1 MNKFLVLVTLF
12 FVGQFPL
19 NAQLFKHDKKEKS
32 GVETKKI
39 KSFHEIISKKAIS
52 SKGLFTVHSVA
63 GKWYFEL
70 SDSIFEKEI
79 MSVTRLSKSTA
90 SCGKFGG
97 EKTNSSVIKLE
108 KAPNQKIIVRAV
120 SYLIHTNDSIQP
132 IARAVKNSNS
142 DPIIGVFDVLAVRKD
157 TSVLIDVTDFFA
169 GDNTIFGLEPGFK
182 ESSKINQ
189 FQKDKS
195 FIQSIRS
202 FPINTE
208 VKTVKTYEAQNSWK
222 DGKVSPI
229 PSARTTGYATFELN
243 TSFILLPK
251 IPMRKRLF
259 DERVGYF
266 ANQMV
271 EFGETSQSVDKE
283 TFIVK
288 WRLEPK
294 NEQDAI
300 RQSKGE
306 LIEPKKPIV
315 YYIDPATPVKW
326 RKYMKAGVDDWQKAF
341 EKAGWKNAIRGEY
354 WPENDSTM
362 SLEDA
367 RFSVIRY
374 FASDTQ
380 NAYGPNVND
389 PRTGEILESHI
400 GWHHNIMRL
409 LHDWYFVQCG
419 AIDTNARKREFDDA
433 LMGKLIQFV
442 AAHEVG
448 HTIGLRHN
456 MGASSATPVEKL
468 RDPKWCSE
476 HGHTSSIMDYAR
488 FNYVA
493 QPEDNVKDVF
503 PRIGDY
509 DQWAIEW
516 GYKYFYGSKS
526 VEEDKEKLNQ
536 LTIEKYKIPNLRFG
550 TEQHPFDPRYQ
561 TEDLSDNAMVA
572 STYGIKNLQRI
583 LPNLIEWVKKEGE
596 NYDEL
601 ETMYMNV
608 FKQFE
613 RYVGHVT
620 KYIGGVY
627 DSPKTFEME
636 GDVYSPVDKQLQIQA
651 LQFLEKNVF
660 NAPKWLIDQKIASK
674 INSVSNIESISNM
687 QFTTLTNL
695 LEEER
700 LLRMVASE
708 YNFSNTLKVSE
719 LFENLRTVIF
729 GNEGK
734 LTDNLDVFQRSLQRN
749 YIAIVQKYVN
759 VTKRN
764 ELKQSVGYEPGSSK
778 IDRTDIPSIVRT
790 QLVKL
795 QLDLQKQGTASK
807 NQETKI
813 HFTELE
819 KRIAFILD
827 PK

>member
-1 MNKFLVLVTLF
+1 
-12 FVGQFPL
+12 
-19 NAQLFKHDKKEKS
+19 
-32 GVETKKI
+32 
-39 KSFHEIISKKAIS
+39 
-52 SKGLFTVHSVA
+52 
-63 GKWYFEL
+63 
-70 SDSIFEKEI
+70 
-79 MSVTRLSKSTA
+79 
-90 SCGKFGG
+90 
-97 EKTNSSVIKLE
+97 
-108 KAPNQKIIVRAV
+108 
-120 SYLIHTNDSIQP
+120 
-132 IARAVKNSNS
+132 
-142 DPIIGVFDVLAVRKD
+142 
-157 TSVLIDVTDFFA
+157 
-169 GDNTIFGLEPGFK
+169 
-182 ESSKINQ
+182 
-189 FQKDKS
+189 
-195 FIQSIRS
+195 
-202 FPINTE
+202 
-208 VKTVKTYEAQNSWK
+208 
-222 DGKVSPI
+222 
-229 PSARTTGYATFELN
+229 
-243 TSFILLPK
+243 
-251 IPMRKRLF
+251 
-259 DERVGYF
+259 
-266 ANQMV
+266 
-271 EFGETSQSVDKE
+271 
-283 TFIVK
+283 
-288 WRLEPK
+288 
-294 NEQDAI
+294 
-300 RQSKGE
+300 
-306 LIEPKKPIV
+306 
-315 YYIDPATPVKW
+315 
-326 RKYMKAGVDDWQKAF
+326 
-341 EKAGWKNAIRGEY
+341 
-354 WPENDSTM
+354 
-362 SLEDA
+362 
-367 RFSVIRY
+367 
-374 FASDTQ
+374 
-380 NAYGPNVND
+380 
-389 PRTGEILESHI
+389 
-400 GWHHNIMRL
+400 MRL

-419 AIDTNARKREFDDA
+419 AIDPKARKREFDDE
-433 LMGKLIQFV
+433 LMGKLVQFV

-493 QPEDNVKDVF
+493 QPEDSVKDVF

-526 VEEDKEKLNQ
+526 VEEDKEKLNK

-572 STYGIKNLQRI
+572 SNYGIKNLQRI
-583 LPNLIEWVKKEGE
+583 LPNLIQWVKKEGE

-601 ETMYMNV
+601 ETMYTNV

-660 NAPKWLIDQKIASK
+660 NAPKWLIDSKIASK
-674 INSVSNIESISNM
+674 INSVSNIESLSNL
-687 QFTTLTNL
+687 QSATLTNL

-708 YNFSNTLKVSE
+708 YNFSNVLKVSE
-719 LFENLRTVIF
+719 LFDNLRTVIF

-759 VTKRN
+759 VMKRN
-764 ELKQSVGYEPGSSK
+764 ELKQSLGHESGNSK

-795 QLDLQKQGTASK
+795 QLDLQKQGTTSK

-819 KRIAFILD
+819 KRISFILD

>member
-1 MNKFLVLVTLF
+1 
-12 FVGQFPL
+12 
-19 NAQLFKHDKKEKS
+19 
-32 GVETKKI
+32 
-39 KSFHEIISKKAIS
+39 
-52 SKGLFTVHSVA
+52 
-63 GKWYFEL
+63 
-70 SDSIFEKEI
+70 
-79 MSVTRLSKSTA
+79 
-90 SCGKFGG
+90 
-97 EKTNSSVIKLE
+97 
-108 KAPNQKIIVRAV
+108 
-120 SYLIHTNDSIQP
+120 
-132 IARAVKNSNS
+132 
-142 DPIIGVFDVLAVRKD
+142 
-157 TSVLIDVTDFFA
+157 
-169 GDNTIFGLEPGFK
+169 
-182 ESSKINQ
+182 
-189 FQKDKS
+189 
-195 FIQSIRS
+195 
-202 FPINTE
+202 
-208 VKTVKTYEAQNSWK
+208 
-222 DGKVSPI
+222 
-229 PSARTTGYATFELN
+229 
-243 TSFILLPK
+243 
-251 IPMRKRLF
+251 
-259 DERVGYF
+259 
-266 ANQMV
+266 
-271 EFGETSQSVDKE
+271 
-283 TFIVK
+283 
-288 WRLEPK
+288 
-294 NEQDAI
+294 
-300 RQSKGE
+300 
-306 LIEPKKPIV
+306 
-315 YYIDPATPVKW
+315 
-326 RKYMKAGVDDWQKAF
+326 
-341 EKAGWKNAIRGEY
+341 
-354 WPENDSTM
+354 
-362 SLEDA
+362 
-367 RFSVIRY
+367 
-374 FASDTQ
+374 
-380 NAYGPNVND
+380 
-389 PRTGEILESHI
+389 
-400 GWHHNIMRL
+400 MRL

-601 ETMYMNV
+601 ETMYTNV

-660 NAPKWLIDQKIASK
+660 NAPKWLIDNKIASK

-764 ELKQSVGYEPGSSK
+764 ELKQSVGHESGSSK

-795 QLDLQKQGTASK
+795 QLDLQKQGATSK